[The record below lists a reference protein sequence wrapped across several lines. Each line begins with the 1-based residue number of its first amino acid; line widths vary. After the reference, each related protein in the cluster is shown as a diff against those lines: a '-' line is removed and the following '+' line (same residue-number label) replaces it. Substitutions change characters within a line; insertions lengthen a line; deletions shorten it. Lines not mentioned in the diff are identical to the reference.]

1 MARFVDCR
9 QTLFLIADD
18 MAAAFRTEADF
29 FTGFF
34 QFSHIDDFLLA
45 RAARR
50 AASLSRL
57 PRSAPVKPVSSC
69 DDVEIDILAEGL
81 AFGVDVEDSPAA
93 AQIRTVDR
101 DLPVKRPGRSRPGRG
116 YPDGWSQQW

>member
-34 QFSHIDDFLLA
+34 QFSHIDDFLIGPG
-45 RAARR
+45 
-50 AASLSRL
+50 SQEGCF
-57 PRSAPVKPVSSC
+57 VKQV
-69 DDVEIDILAEGL
+69 
-81 AFGVDVEDSPAA
+81 
-93 AQIRTVDR
+93 AQIGTGKAGVFLR
-101 DLPVKRPGRSRPGRG
+101 
-116 YPDGWSQQW
+116 